1 MRSLIFIAAAAVAF
15 ALAACAPPPQVITR
29 PVYIDRP
36 RNVVQPIPAEL
47 LREHPIA
54 EGLRPSECPSVA
66 AQRKAELMACN
77 GDKAAL
83 RARAGAVE
91 QGDE

>member
-1 MRSLIFIAAAAVAF
+1 MRALIFLAAAAIAC
-15 ALAACAPPPQVITR
+15 ALSACAPPPQIITR

-54 EGLRPSECPSVA
+54 EGLRPSECLSVA

-83 RARAGAVE
+83 RARAGTVE

>member
-1 MRSLIFIAAAAVAF
+1 MRSLIFIAAVGLAL
-15 ALAACAPPPQVITR
+15 ALAACAPPPQIITR

-54 EGLRPSECPSVA
+54 ESLRPSECPAVA

-83 RARAGAVE
+83 RARADVAE